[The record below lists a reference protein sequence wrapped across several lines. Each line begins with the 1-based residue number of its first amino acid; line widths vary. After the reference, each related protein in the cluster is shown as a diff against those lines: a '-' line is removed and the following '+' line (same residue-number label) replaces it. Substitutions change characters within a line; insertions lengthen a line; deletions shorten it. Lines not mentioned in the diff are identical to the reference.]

1 MFEMFSITFEGS
13 LFMFSL
19 FIILM
24 LISPIGGAA
33 QRSRVVILEQMFKHI
48 FLYGHWELSI

>member
-33 QRSRVVILEQMFKHI
+33 QRSRAVILEQMF
-48 FLYGHWELSI
+48 FLYGD